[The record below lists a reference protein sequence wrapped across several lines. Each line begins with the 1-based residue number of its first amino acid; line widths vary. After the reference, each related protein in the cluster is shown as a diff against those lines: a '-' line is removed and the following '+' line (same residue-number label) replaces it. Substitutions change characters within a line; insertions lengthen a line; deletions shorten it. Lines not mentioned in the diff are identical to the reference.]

1 MFRSRLPKL
10 IFHHI
15 VIHFRNNFFTIYI
28 IIFLHSSEII
38 PQNCTLS
45 MLMRIK
51 QKEKREKIN
60 DTQNN
65 KITQTAKEIT
75 KNYLIIGSDNI

>member
-1 MFRSRLPKL
+1 
-10 IFHHI
+10 
-15 VIHFRNNFFTIYI
+15 
-28 IIFLHSSEII
+28 
-38 PQNCTLS
+38 